1 MLKPTKR
8 KKIKVGSKR
17 VQRVD
22 HLRQPK
28 KEDGAGGG
36 GVVVQGG
43 LASFPWGILIWGKL
57 KSAFQR
63 TYLAITFI

>member
-8 KKIKVGSKR
+8 KKINVGSKR

-22 HLRQPK
+22 HLKQPK
-28 KEDGAGGG
+28 KEDGG